1 MSRRDP
7 SVPALL
13 PPVPVRS
20 RSPAWSSAGLW
31 SFTLKRARLSPPVLA
46 LGVNP
51 PRPLSPGAGT
61 SPQVDVTTSLFHCP
75 SLRVQAAC
83 GLRVTLV
90 WDGGGSDWTATSQLS
105 PCHNLPSEKRPLLHF
120 ARSLGDRSVMLRFLD
135 VLYVHP

>member
-13 PPVPVRS
+13 PPVRS